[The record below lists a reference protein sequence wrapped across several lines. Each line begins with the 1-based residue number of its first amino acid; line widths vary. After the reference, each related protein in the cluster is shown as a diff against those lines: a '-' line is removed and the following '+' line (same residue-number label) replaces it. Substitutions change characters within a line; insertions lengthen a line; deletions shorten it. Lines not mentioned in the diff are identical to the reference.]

1 VYALGFLA
9 DPQRVLK
16 SSASKIGTL
25 NAQRRGSDGGVRLHA
40 ALSAKRHKGFGT
52 NGGLRRMPEREVFTA
67 EDAVLEVE
75 RLQRPPSTMLWS
87 PIKDFNFTLIIPST
101 VYPPR
106 EDTNLLAKRIIALGP
121 GRGRK
126 FLEIGCGSGALCVLA
141 SYMGWIVSGCD
152 INPFAVAATGGNLSA
167 SGFRGEIKEGGIG
180 PDRFPFEEKFDLIIW
195 NLPYV
200 DPGEISEV
208 LGPMEEAALIDS
220 DDQGLGNRMIR
231 SIVSNQLLS
240 PQGRILILGRESSID
255 DTNYLAHRTWDEIEF
270 DDGEKIVLTCLWRPY
285 EGAENHFV
293 ESTGSTNED
302 LFAKS
307 GVGTHISSSW
317 QTSGRG
323 RHKRKWTSIEGCYA
337 GSWIVAEGRDINPG
351 HLQLSGGLAVL
362 NSLRNERLVLKWPND
377 IMIDGRKACGVLV
390 EGRTTDE
397 GTRAVLGIGINL
409 KSGNHDVDV
418 EIASLDELITIEHA
432 EIDRRLNC
440 ELASLLEYRD
450 DIPPVRHSEVKLQ
463 IIEKMKSMGRPQF
476 QGEVYETFSLNERGE
491 LLLGG
496 KTIDDGEEVQWI

>member
-1 VYALGFLA
+1 MA
-9 DPQRVLK
+9 
-16 SSASKIGTL
+16 
-25 NAQRRGSDGGVRLHA
+25 
-40 ALSAKRHKGFGT
+40 
-52 NGGLRRMPEREVFTA
+52 EREVFTA

-87 PIKDFNFTLIIPST
+87 PVKDFNFTLIVPST

-152 INPFAVAATGGNLSA
+152 INPFAVAATGGNLST
-167 SGFRGEIKEGGIG
+167 SGFEGKIKEGGIG
-180 PDRFPFEEKFDLIIW
+180 PDRFPFDEKFDLIIW

-200 DPGEISEV
+200 NPEEIDEV

-220 DDQGLGNRMIR
+220 DDQGLGNRMLR

-240 PQGRILILGRESSID
+240 PQGRILVLGRESSIN
-255 DTNYLAHRTWDEIEF
+255 DTHYLAHRTWDEIEF

-302 LFAKS
+302 LLAKS
-307 GVGTHISSSW
+307 GVGTHLSSAW

-323 RHKRKWTSIEGCYA
+323 RRKRNWSSIEGCYA
-337 GSWIVAEGRDINPG
+337 GSWIVAEGREINPG

-362 NSLRNERLVLKWPND
+362 NSLSNEKLVLKWPND
-377 IMIDGRKACGVLV
+377 ILIDGRKVCGILV

-418 EIASLDELITIEHA
+418 AIASLDELILIEHA

-440 ELASLLEYRD
+440 ELASLIEYRD

-476 QGEVYETFSLNERGE
+476 QGEVYETFSLNDRGE

-496 KTIDDGEEVQWI
+496 QTIDDGEEVHWV